1 MKVKITSRIGKRGK
15 VNLYLN
21 DEYLMSVPED
31 FWYSSPVRLTEEV
44 DEAEFT
50 EFLKTANAKSAYQ
63 KALELLSRRDYSSR
77 MLANKLAEKFDS
89 EAVAFA
95 VEKAVNAGLVNDEVY
110 ARRLAEELV
119 RNKGL
124 APRRIQSELIKKGIS
139 LDIAQE
145 VTENLDINPDC
156 LIIELLQTKLQRV
169 LNAPKGTRRV
179 FQSLLRKGYSRGA
192 VLSAFRQLNIELDE
206 E

>member
-50 EFLKTANAKSAYQ
+50 EFLKAANAKSAYQ

-110 ARRLAEELV
+110 AKRLAEELV
-119 RNKGL
+119 RNKGF
-124 APRRIQSELIKKGIS
+124 APRRIQSELIK
-139 LDIAQE
+139 
-145 VTENLDINPDC
+145 
-156 LIIELLQTKLQRV
+156 
-169 LNAPKGTRRV
+169 RV
-179 FQSLLRKGYSRGA
+179 FPLTLPKR
-192 VLSAFRQLNIELDE
+192 
-206 E
+206 

>member
-1 MKVKITSRIGKRGK
+1 MGVKVKITSRIGKRGK

-95 VEKAVNAGLVNDEVY
+95 VDTTQLGLQVQTPD
-110 ARRLAEELV
+110 RRFVAFYV
-119 RNKGL
+119 
-124 APRRIQSELIKKGIS
+124 A
-139 LDIAQE
+139 
-145 VTENLDINPDC
+145 
-156 LIIELLQTKLQRV
+156 LQ
-169 LNAPKGTRRV
+169 
-179 FQSLLRKGYSRGA
+179 
-192 VLSAFRQLNIELDE
+192 D
-206 E
+206 

>member
-50 EFLKTANAKSAYQ
+50 EFLKAANAKSAYQ

-110 ARRLAEELV
+110 AKRLAEELV
-119 RNKGL
+119 RNKGF

-156 LIIELLQTKLQRV
+156 LIIELLQTKLQRA